1 MVSQWSLAG
10 LDAGEQ
16 DLRIPGHPP
25 PKSQAGPPIHRRA
38 FYGLTSTAKPTPM
51 NSRKHPRYR
60 PVQPWI
66 SNTQSLLPESFIGLR
81 YQEFAPP
88 PELADILVGVWTLT
102 DPGQGDGPRQ
112 YHVVPDACSDLIF
125 NQQAGEGFIFGTV
138 TQAKTVEMPG
148 PVSIVGVRLQPHL
161 LPAFTGI
168 PASAVQNLEPSFREA
183 SIYQMQDLFERH
195 TALSNGTFGVR
206 EAEALAR
213 AVAATLRPDRVNIR
227 ARWLTSALLSS
238 AGSVDQAART
248 TGFSARQLQRI
259 AQHDLGLTPKRL
271 GRILRIQQAFPT
283 VLQRNR
289 CHALAAVEH
298 GFADQA
304 HMIREFQC
312 LTAYSPKFWRDRRLH
327 EIRLPAKNVRNLQYA
342 SGGAV

>member
-1 MVSQWSLAG
+1 
-10 LDAGEQ
+10 
-16 DLRIPGHPP
+16 
-25 PKSQAGPPIHRRA
+25 
-38 FYGLTSTAKPTPM
+38 M
-51 NSRKHPRYR
+51 NSRKHPRHR

-66 SNTQSLLPESFIGLR
+66 SNTQSLQPESFIGLR

-88 PELADILVGVWTLT
+88 PELADVLVGVWTLT
-102 DPGQGDGPRQ
+102 DPGQGGGPRQ

-183 SIYQMQDLFERH
+183 SVYQIQELFERH
-195 TALSNGTFGVR
+195 TAVPKGTFGAR
-206 EAEALAR
+206 EAECLAR
-213 AVAATLRPDRVNIR
+213 AVAATIRPDRINIR
-227 ARWLTSALLSS
+227 AQWLTSALLSS
-238 AGSVDQAART
+238 AGSVDQAAHT

-271 GRILRIQQAFPT
+271 GRILRLQQAFPA
-283 VLQRNR
+283 VLQPNR
-289 CHALAAVEH
+289 CHALAAVEN

-304 HMIREFQC
+304 HMVREFAT
-312 LTAYSPKFWRDRRLH
+312 LNGFTPGFWRDRRVSDLFN
-327 EIRLPAKNVRNLQYA
+327 P
-342 SGGAV
+342 SGGSNE